1 MERKIRI
8 IQAMVNNRICYGIA
22 IEENGIT
29 EEYSAITES
38 EEKAEQLI
46 RNLTDSDI
54 SAVHIKDIIRDFITE
69 EACDKLLANS
79 LL

>member
-1 MERKIRI
+1 MKRNLRI
-8 IQAMVNNRICYGIA
+8 IHSTVNNRIYYGIE
-22 IEENGIT
+22 IEENGNT
-29 EEYSAITES
+29 ETYSAVTES

-46 RNLTDSDI
+46 RNLADSDI

-69 EACDKLLANS
+69 EHCDKLLANS